1 MIENL
6 AYVIMGFAV
15 TYLFLELAW
24 HFTAC
29 RLKDGSNKRV
39 VKPCMFKE
47 IKTVLMAA
55 PQTRGG
61 RIY

>member
-6 AYVIMGFAV
+6 LYAIVGFTVI
-15 TYLFLELAW
+15 YLSLELAW

-29 RLKDGSNKRV
+29 KIKHNTGIE
-39 VKPCMFKE
+39 PFIFKE
-47 IKTVLMAA
+47 IKTVLMTP

-61 RIY
+61 RLY